1 MKNYVKWIVAL
12 IAIILIGLAIYY
24 FFSLKNNNNS
34 NYSSDAQRLSAE
46 ENIQNQDTN
55 IMPEEKEIS
64 NFSTK
69 ILIDDDNRDTNLKL
83 TASKINGTVINPNE
97 TFSFNEIAGNPTPEK
112 GYEKAGIF
120 VNGKKEKGY
129 GGGNCQVSTTIYDA
143 VLKVKGLEVTER
155 HEHGK
160 EVGYVKQGKDATVV
174 YDELDLKFKNNLEN
188 AIKLY
193 VDVTEEKIN
202 VKIVELINS

>member
-12 IAIILIGLAIYY
+12 IAIVLIGLVIYY
-24 FFSLKNNNNS
+24 FFSLQNNNS

-55 IMPEEKEIS
+55 IMPTIEKEIS

-97 TFSFNEIAGNPTPEK
+97 TFSFNEIAGNPTPDK

>member
-1 MKNYVKWIVAL
+1 MKNYVKWIIAL
-12 IAIILIGLAIYY
+12 ISIILIGLIIYY
-24 FFSLKNNNNS
+24 FFSLQKNNNS

-97 TFSFNEIAGNPTPEK
+97 TFSFNEIAGNPTPDK

-202 VKIVELINS
+202 VKIMELINS

>member
-1 MKNYVKWIVAL
+1 MKNYVKWIIAL
-12 IAIILIGLAIYY
+12 ISIILIGLIIYY
-24 FFSLKNNNNS
+24 FFSLQKNNNS

-97 TFSFNEIAGNPTPEK
+97 TFSFNEIAGNPTPDK

>member
-1 MKNYVKWIVAL
+1 MKNYVKWIIAL

-97 TFSFNEIAGNPTPEK
+97 TFSFNEIAGNPTPDK

>member
-1 MKNYVKWIVAL
+1 MKNYVKWIIAL
-12 IAIILIGLAIYY
+12 IAITLIGLAIYY

-55 IMPEEKEIS
+55 IMPQEKEIS

-97 TFSFNEIAGNPTPEK
+97 TFSFNEIAGNPTPDK

-143 VLKVKGLEVTER
+143 VLKVEGLEVTER

-202 VKIVELINS
+202 VKIMELINS

>member
-55 IMPEEKEIS
+55 IMPQEKEIS

-83 TASKINGTVINPNE
+83 TASKINGTVINPKE
-97 TFSFNEIAGNPTPEK
+97 TFSFNEIAGNPTPDK

>member
-1 MKNYVKWIVAL
+1 MKNYVKWIIGL
-12 IAIILIGLAIYY
+12 ISIILISLIVYY
-24 FFSLKNNNNS
+24 FFSSQNNNNS
-34 NYSSDAQRLSAE
+34 YSESDATRISAE
-46 ENIQNQDTN
+46 KNIQNVDTN
-55 IMPEEKEIS
+55 IMPIEKEIS
-64 NFSTK
+64 SFSTK

-83 TASKINGTVINPNE
+83 TASKINETVINPNE
-97 TFSFNEIAGNPTPEK
+97 TFSFNEIAGNPTPDK

-129 GGGNCQVSTTIYDA
+129 GGGNCQISTTIYDA

-160 EVGYVKQGKDATVV
+160 EVGYVEQGKDATVV

-188 AIKLY
+188 PIKLY

-202 VKIVELINS
+202 VRIMELINS